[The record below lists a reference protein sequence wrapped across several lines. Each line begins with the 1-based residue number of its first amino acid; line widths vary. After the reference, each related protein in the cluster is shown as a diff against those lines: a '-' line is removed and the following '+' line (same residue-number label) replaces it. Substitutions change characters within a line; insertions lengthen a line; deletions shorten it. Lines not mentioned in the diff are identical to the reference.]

1 MQNKKVI
8 RLTES
13 ELHNL
18 IKESVNNI
26 LNEYYKQDEIDASWD
41 AFEKT
46 RQPKS
51 RYSIKGN
58 LDTYL
63 DDENS
68 WYEFGK
74 DLHDEVMN
82 DDGKYEDKMDDFL
95 DDYHQFSKENDG
107 FNGMQAQ
114 RKEPRYKSLYQDKY
128 DKNINKR
135 NLENYI

>member
-51 RYSIKGN
+51 RYSVKGN

-82 DDGKYEDKMDDFL
+82 DDGTYEDKMDDFL

-114 RKEPRYKSLYQDKY
+114 RKEPRYKSLYQDK
-128 DKNINKR
+128 
-135 NLENYI
+135 